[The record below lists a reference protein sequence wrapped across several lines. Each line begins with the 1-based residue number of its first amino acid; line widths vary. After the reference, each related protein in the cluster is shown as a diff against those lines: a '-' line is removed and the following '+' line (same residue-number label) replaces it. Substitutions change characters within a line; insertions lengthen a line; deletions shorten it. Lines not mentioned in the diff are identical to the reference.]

1 MIGGILVELSDRE
14 KKILNYLREYIQQKG
29 FPPAIREIGDAV
41 SLKSPSTVHL
51 YLKRLEEKN
60 YIRRDPSKP
69 RSIELIH
76 GSTSPKRMVY
86 PPVVGR
92 VQAGQPITTIENFE
106 DTLPLPYDIVGSD
119 DCFVLTVQGDSM
131 IDAGILEG
139 DNIVV
144 SRDHTYDNGDIVVAM
159 IDDEIT
165 VKRYFFEKNK
175 IRLQPEN
182 SSMEAM
188 IFNPEMVEIIG
199 KVTTLIRAI

>member
-1 MIGGILVELSDRE
+1 MELSNRE

-29 FPPAIREIGDAV
+29 FPPSIREIGDAV
-41 SLKSPSTVHL
+41 ALKSPSTVHL
-51 YLKRLEEKN
+51 YLKRLEEKD
-60 YIRRDPSKP
+60 YIRRDPSKT

-76 GSTSPKRMVY
+76 GSTSPKKMVY

-92 VQAGQPITTIENFE
+92 VQAGQPITSIENFE
-106 DTLPLPYDIVGSD
+106 DTLPLPYDIVRSN
-119 DCFVLTVQGDSM
+119 DCFVLTVKGDSM

-144 SRDHTYDNGDIVVAM
+144 SRDHGYNNGDIVVAM

-165 VKRYFFEKNK
+165 VKRYYLENNK

-182 SSMEAM
+182 TSMEAM
-188 IFNPEMVEIIG
+188 VFDPKVVEIIG